1 MNDGKPIEVE
11 TSAGRIRGV
20 TDAGIHRFLGV
31 PYGAP
36 PVGDQRFRR
45 ARPVEPWDGVRP
57 AVEHGPP
64 SIQAPGRPG
73 PLSLAA
79 TPMSEDCLVANVWTP
94 GLDGRRPVMVWLHG
108 GGFTQGDASGPLYDG
123 TNLARRGDVVVVGL
137 NHRLGLLGFLHL
149 EGRLGPGYEGSDNAG
164 LLDVVLALRWIAA
177 NAERFGGDPGCVTL
191 FGESGGGGKV
201 SALLAMPEAAG
212 LFHRAIIESGPPFQ
226 FGDPTSAE
234 AVLDEVLAELGL
246 GPGEARRLLDLP
258 PDRLFAVQV
267 ALGAGGGPGP
277 GGMSFAPVSGTVA
290 LPLRP
295 EEAVARGA
303 SADVPL
309 IIGTNEHEARFMTFM
324 APELAGGGPPIDDAE
339 LIERLAGGCDHGVEG
354 LVAHYRR
361 AFPELSNVDLLLLVE
376 SEQFRIRS
384 LRLAEPKVTGGRA
397 PVYSYLFRRTSAA
410 VADAGSFHGMEMP
423 FVFDNLHA
431 MPYLLGDEG
440 STELAAQMSTRWA
453 AFARTGRPDVEGL
466 EPWPTYSLD
475 RRATMLI
482 DRGWTVEDDPL
493 GEHRRAWVDVPTGPR
508 TRPWAR
514 ILS

>member
-1 MNDGKPIEVE
+1 MSEDSPVEVE
-11 TSAGRIRGV
+11 TSAGRIRGA
-20 TDAGIHRFLGV
+20 TRAGVHRFLGV

-36 PVGDQRFRR
+36 PVGARRFRR
-45 ARPVEPWDGVRP
+45 PAPAEPWSGVRP
-57 AVEHGPP
+57 AVTHGPP
-64 SIQAPGRPG
+64 SIQAAARPG
-73 PLSLAA
+73 PLSIAS

-149 EGRLGPGYEGSDNAG
+149 DERLGPDHEGSGNAG
-164 LLDVVLALRWIAA
+164 LLDIVLALRWVSR
-177 NAERFGGDPGCVTL
+177 NAERFGGDPDCVTV

-201 SALLAMPEAAG
+201 SALLGMPEAAG
-212 LFHRAIIESGPPFQ
+212 LFHRAVIESGPPFQ
-226 FGDPTSAE
+226 FADPDSAD
-234 AVLDEVLAELGL
+234 AVLGKVLAELGL
-246 GPGEARRLLDLP
+246 GPGDAGRLAELTP
-258 PDRLFAVQV
+258 EQLFAVQV

-277 GGMSFAPVSGTVA
+277 GGMSFAPVSGTAA
-290 LPLRP
+290 LPHRP

-309 IIGTNEHEARFMTFM
+309 VIGTNEHEARFMTFM
-324 APELAGGGPPIDDAE
+324 APGLAGGGPDITDAE
-339 LIERLAGGCDHGVEG
+339 LVERLSEGCDHGAET
-354 LVAHYRR
+354 LVDHYRG
-361 AFPELSNVDLLLLVE
+361 AFPALSNFDLLLLVE

-410 VADAGSFHGMEMP
+410 VAEAGSFHGMEMP
-423 FVFDNLHA
+423 FVFDNLAA
-431 MPYLLGDEG
+431 MPYLLRDDG

-466 EPWPTYSLD
+466 APWPPYSLE
-475 RRATMLI
+475 RRATMVI
-482 DRGWTVEDDPL
+482 DRGWHVEDDPL
-493 GEHRRAWVDVPTGPR
+493 GDHRRAWDDVPTGPR

-514 ILS
+514 VFS